1 MPHPV
6 HTLNCPPDCTQHD
19 AAVPAGKARLL
30 WTALVTIGLFSA
42 VELAVSLSS
51 RSLALTAEAGHM
63 LSDCGS
69 LVLALLATWIARLP
83 ASNQAPF
90 GYRRVEI
97 LAALVNGL
105 GLVAIALW
113 VGSQALTRL
122 QTPSDDILGL
132 PMLIMATIGL
142 GVNTLNALMLHD
154 HSHHDLNLKG
164 AFLHMVADAVSSIGV
179 ILAAIAV
186 WAFHWNWADGAVSL
200 LVAGLILAGAIPLLR
215 QSVDVLLEKT
225 PSHLDLDRIKAHL
238 LSVEGVIA
246 VENLRVWA
254 IAPGQ
259 ETLTVQLMV
268 NLPTGAERDRCLRQ
282 IQTSLQTN
290 FGIADPIIQMAAPTL
305 PKPINLSVPAS
316 LELVIND

>member
-30 WTALVTIGLFSA
+30 WTALITIGLFSA

-51 RSLALTAEAGHM
+51 RSLALTAEAVHM

-113 VGSQALTRL
+113 VGSQALMRL

-225 PSHLDLDRIKAHL
+225 PSHLDLDRLNADL

-259 ETLTVQLMV
+259 ETLTVQLVV
-268 NLPTGAERDRCLRQ
+268 NLPTGDERDRCLRQ

-290 FGIADPIIQMAAPTL
+290 FGIADPIIQMTAPTL
-305 PKPINLSVPAS
+305 PKPISLSVPAS

>member
-51 RSLALTAEAGHM
+51 RSLALTAEAVHM

-113 VGSQALTRL
+113 VGSQALMRL

-215 QSVDVLLEKT
+215 QSVDVLMEKT
-225 PSHLDLDRIKAHL
+225 PSHLDLDRLNADL

-259 ETLTVQLMV
+259 ETLTVQLVV

-290 FGIADPIIQMAAPTL
+290 FGIADPIIQMTAPTL

>member
-6 HTLNCPPDCTQHD
+6 HTLNCPPNCTQHD
-19 AAVPAGKARLL
+19 AVVPAGKARLL
-30 WTALVTIGLFSA
+30 WTALITIGLFSA

-51 RSLALTAEAGHM
+51 HSLALTAEAGHM
-63 LSDCGS
+63 VSDCGS

-113 VGSQALTRL
+113 VGSEALTRL

-225 PSHLDLDRIKAHL
+225 PSHLDLDRLNTYL
-238 LSVEGVIA
+238 LSVEGVVA
-246 VENLRVWA
+246 VETLRVWA

-259 ETLTVQLMV
+259 ETLTAQLIV
-268 NLPTGAERDRCLRQ
+268 NLPTGDERDRCLHQ

-290 FGIADPIIQMAAPTL
+290 FGIADPIIQMTAPTL
-305 PKPINLSVPAS
+305 PKAINLSVSAS

>member
-6 HTLNCPPDCTQHD
+6 HALDCPPDCVQHY
-19 AAVPAGKARLL
+19 AAVPTDKARLL
-30 WTALVTIGLFSA
+30 WTAFITIGLFSG

-69 LVLALLATWIARLP
+69 LALALLATWIARLP

-113 VGSQALTRL
+113 VGWEALTRL

-132 PMLIMATIGL
+132 PMLVMASVGL
-142 GVNTLNALMLHD
+142 GVNVLNASMLHG

-186 WAFHWNWADGAVSL
+186 WAFHWNWVDGAVSL
-200 LVAGLILAGAIPLLR
+200 LVAAFILVGAIPLLH

-225 PSHLDLDRIKAHL
+225 PNHLNVDSLKTHL
-238 LSVEGVIA
+238 LSFEGIVA
-246 VENLRVWA
+246 VESLRVWA

-259 ETLTVQLMV
+259 ETLTAQLIV
-268 NLPTGAERDRCLRQ
+268 SLPSAEERDRRLRQ
-282 IQTSLQTN
+282 IQTSLQTTFN
-290 FGIADPIIQMAAPTL
+290 IPDPIIQMSAPTI
-305 PKPINLSVPAS
+305 PKPISLSIPAS